1 MRALAVSDLHF
12 GAWTG
17 DPVLARDFA
26 LGRLEPELEDI
37 DELVLLGDVF
47 DFLFSTVE
55 LAFAQ
60 AEPFFA
66 LLARK
71 LRGKRI
77 TFLAGNHDHH
87 IAVRTLRAAVEL
99 KVATGAEGE
108 ELERAFAGEHL
119 SFFQRFMDRR
129 LAGVD
134 CRIVYP
140 THRIGDVLL
149 THGHYLDAHLEGSL
163 PNRLVARATLAVGGV
178 RGEEKL
184 RVEDYEAA
192 IVPLTELLFTVA
204 QLPRGCTVQRSFER
218 QFGRIA
224 KLLRLGALAEAAA
237 RRLAGRR
244 NGHPARAPAH
254 RGRACDPAEPPP
266 AALAAFGHVARNL
279 GWDRPTEKI
288 VFAHTHQ
295 PLAGATTPACPGTR
309 FWNTGSWIYEPSL
322 RGYDSYLDYLA
333 RAWPGTAVLID
344 TEREEPELLALLDD
358 QNPLT
363 GGDPT
368 LGAMLRPES
377 DMFRTRGERF
387 AARARRERRSP
398 RPDQPVA
405 ARARRPALRRRAGR
419 RAATANKARPTSA
432 TPSATRIK
440 SVEPVA

>member
-108 ELERAFAGEHL
+108 ELERAFAGEYL

-163 PNRLVARATLAVGGV
+163 PNRLVAKATLAVGGV
-178 RGEEKL
+178 RTEEKL

-204 QLPRGCTVQRSFER
+204 QLPRGCTVERSFER

-224 KLLRLGALAEAAA
+224 KLLRLG
-237 RRLAGRR
+237 
-244 NGHPARAPAH
+244 
-254 RGRACDPAEPPP
+254 
-266 AALAAFGHVARNL
+266 ALAAFGHVARNL

-368 LGAMLRPES
+368 LGAMLRAES

>member
-108 ELERAFAGEHL
+108 ELERAFAGEYL

-163 PNRLVARATLAVGGV
+163 PNRLVANATLAVGGV

-204 QLPRGCTVQRSFER
+204 QLPRGCTVERSFER

-279 GWDRPTEKI
+279 GWDRPDGEDR
-288 VFAHTHQ
+288 
-295 PLAGATTPACPGTR
+295 LCPH
-309 FWNTGSWIYEPSL
+309 P
-322 RGYDSYLDYLA
+322 
-333 RAWPGTAVLID
+333 P
-344 TEREEPELLALLDD
+344 
-358 QNPLT
+358 
-363 GGDPT
+363 
-368 LGAMLRPES
+368 
-377 DMFRTRGERF
+377 
-387 AARARRERRSP
+387 AARGRDHPGLP
-398 RPDQPVA
+398 RN
-405 ARARRPALRRRAGR
+405 AL
-419 RAATANKARPTSA
+419 
-432 TPSATRIK
+432 
-440 SVEPVA
+440 

>member
-77 TFLAGNHDHH
+77 TFLAGNHDDH

-119 SFFQRFMDRR
+119 SFFQRFMD
-129 LAGVD
+129 
-134 CRIVYP
+134 
-140 THRIGDVLL
+140 
-149 THGHYLDAHLEGSL
+149 
-163 PNRLVARATLAVGGV
+163 
-178 RGEEKL
+178 
-184 RVEDYEAA
+184 
-192 IVPLTELLFTVA
+192 
-204 QLPRGCTVQRSFER
+204 
-218 QFGRIA
+218 
-224 KLLRLGALAEAAA
+224 

-368 LGAMLRPES
+368 LGAMLRAES

-387 AARARRERRSP
+387 ATRARRERRSP

-440 SVEPVA
+440 SVDPVA

>member
-1 MRALAVSDLHF
+1 MRALALSDLHL

-17 DPVLARDFA
+17 DPVLAREFA

-55 LAFAQ
+55 LAFEQ

-71 LRGKRI
+71 LRGRRI

-87 IAVRTLRAAVEL
+87 IALRTLRAAVEL

-108 ELERAFAGEHL
+108 ELERAFAGEYM
-119 SFFQRFMDRR
+119 SFFERFMDRR

-134 CRIVYP
+134 CRMVYP

-163 PNRLVARATLAVGGV
+163 PSRLLAKATLAVGGV
-178 RGEEKL
+178 RGEDEL

-192 IVPLTELLFTVA
+192 IVPPTELLFTVA

-218 QFGRIA
+218 HFGRIA

-237 RRLAGRR
+237 RRLAGRGG
-244 NGHPARAPAH
+244 GHPARAGNP
-254 RGRACDPAEPPP
+254 GRACDPSGPPP
-266 AALAAFGHVARNL
+266 AALAAFGQVGRNL
-279 GWDRPTEKI
+279 GWDGRAKKI

-295 PLAGATTPACPGTR
+295 PLAGATTPACSGTR

-322 RGYDSYLDYLA
+322 RS
-333 RAWPGTAVLID
+333 
-344 TEREEPELLALLDD
+344 
-358 QNPLT
+358 
-363 GGDPT
+363 
-368 LGAMLRPES
+368 
-377 DMFRTRGERF
+377 
-387 AARARRERRSP
+387 
-398 RPDQPVA
+398 
-405 ARARRPALRRRAGR
+405 
-419 RAATANKARPTSA
+419 
-432 TPSATRIK
+432 
-440 SVEPVA
+440 

>member
-1 MRALAVSDLHF
+1 
-12 GAWTG
+12 
-17 DPVLARDFA
+17 VLARDFA
-26 LGRLEPELEDI
+26 LRRLEPELEDI

-60 AEPFFA
+60 AEPFFE
-66 LLARK
+66 LLART
-71 LRGKRI
+71 LRGKRL

-87 IAVRTLRAAVEL
+87 IALRTLRAAVEL

-108 ELERAFAGEHL
+108 ELERAFAGEYL

-149 THGHYLDAHLEGSL
+149 THGHYLDAHREGSL
-163 PNRLVARATLAVGGV
+163 PNRLLARATLAVGGV
-178 RGEEKL
+178 RGEEEL

-224 KLLRLGALAEAAA
+224 RVLRLGALAEAGA

-244 NGHPARAPAH
+244 NGQRPGRRHTAGAPATP
-254 RGRACDPAEPPP
+254 RSPRRPRSPPSERSRATSAGMGGRRRSSSPTRTSRLRRPPPP
-266 AALAAFGHVARNL
+266 A
-279 GWDRPTEKI
+279 
-288 VFAHTHQ
+288 
-295 PLAGATTPACPGTR
+295 CSGTR

-322 RGYDSYLDYLA
+322 RSYDSYRDYLA

-344 TEREEPELLALLDD
+344 SERQEPELLALLGD
-358 QNPLT
+358 QNPLA
-363 GGDPT
+363 GGDPRP
-368 LGAMLRPES
+368 GAMLSAQP
-377 DMFRTRGERF
+377 DMLRARAERF
-387 AARARRERRSP
+387 AARARDEGRS
-398 RPDQPVA
+398 RMDQPAA

-419 RAATANKARPTSA
+419 RPERANRPSPTSA
-432 TPSATRIK
+432 TPSATSIK

>member
-1 MRALAVSDLHF
+1 MRSRRVAERYSRRRRAVTPAVPPGREPRMRALAVSDLHF

-26 LGRLEPELEDI
+26 LRRLEPELEDI

-60 AEPFFA
+60 AEPFFE
-66 LLARK
+66 LLART
-71 LRGKRI
+71 LRGKRL

-87 IAVRTLRAAVEL
+87 IALRTLRAAVEL

-108 ELERAFAGEHL
+108 ELERAFAGEYL

-149 THGHYLDAHLEGSL
+149 THGHYLDAHREGSL
-163 PNRLVARATLAVGGV
+163 PNRLLARATLAVGGV
-178 RGEEKL
+178 RGEEEL

-224 KLLRLGALAEAAA
+224 RVLRLGALAEAGA

-244 NGHPARAPAH
+244 NGQRPGRRHTAGAPATPRSPRRPRSPPSERSRANSAGMGGRRRSSSPTPTSRLRGPPPPRARERASGTPARGYTSRRSA
-254 RGRACDPAEPPP
+254 
-266 AALAAFGHVARNL
+266 
-279 GWDRPTEKI
+279 
-288 VFAHTHQ
+288 
-295 PLAGATTPACPGTR
+295 ATTPTATTSPAPG
-309 FWNTGSWIYEPSL
+309 
-322 RGYDSYLDYLA
+322 
-333 RAWPGTAVLID
+333 
-344 TEREEPELLALLDD
+344 
-358 QNPLT
+358 
-363 GGDPT
+363 
-368 LGAMLRPES
+368 
-377 DMFRTRGERF
+377 
-387 AARARRERRSP
+387 RAR
-398 RPDQPVA
+398 
-405 ARARRPALRRRAGR
+405 
-419 RAATANKARPTSA
+419 
-432 TPSATRIK
+432 PS
-440 SVEPVA
+440 